1 MHLDAEQELIQNHSM
16 WSLYVGRPSSIN
28 IQDISISRPSQEQ
41 DRIRSK
47 KWSPLRDSTEG
58 KPETDQE
65 HEGWFNPIEACADA
79 NVSLCFM
86 MRQLSQTVYVS

>member
-1 MHLDAEQELIQNHSM
+1 M
-16 WSLYVGRPSSIN
+16 
-28 IQDISISRPSQEQ
+28 
-41 DRIRSK
+41 
-47 KWSPLRDSTEG
+47 RDSNEG

-86 MRQLSQTVYVS
+86 MRQLSQTVYAS